1 MGTALVD
8 QTEAVALAGILW
20 DYPTMSITT
29 ADKKKRVVIPL
40 ARPGDVFD
48 VQQQDEGR
56 VLLVR
61 LLRPQP
67 QVRMT
72 RAECLR
78 AMAAAPLRPKIGWNE
93 LRRLIREP

>member
-1 MGTALVD
+1 VD
-8 QTEAVALAGILW
+8 QIREVALAEILW
-20 DYPTMSITT
+20 DYPTMAITT

-48 VQQQDEGR
+48 VQQQDEER

-61 LLRPQP
+61 LARPKP
-67 QVRMT
+67 QARMS

-78 AMAAAPLRPKIGWNE
+78 AMATAPLRPKVEWNE
-93 LRRLIREP
+93 LRRLTREP